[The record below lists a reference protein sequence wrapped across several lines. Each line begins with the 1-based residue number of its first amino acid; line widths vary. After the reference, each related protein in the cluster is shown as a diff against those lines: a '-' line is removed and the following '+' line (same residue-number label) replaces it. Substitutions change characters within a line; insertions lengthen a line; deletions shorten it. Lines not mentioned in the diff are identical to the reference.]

1 MEVIFW
7 GVRGSTPCA
16 DKKYMQFGGNTT
28 CVQIKR
34 GQDENVLILDS
45 GTGIRNLGNRLIGNG
60 NAVEGHLFVT
70 HPHWDHLQGFPF
82 FKPIYDEKTNLKV
95 HLPEQPRGNC
105 KEILAGQMTETYFPV
120 TPDMLHADILYITQP
135 QTLQEYEGFSVEF
148 MLANHHT
155 NTAIYKF
162 HMGDKQIVFAPDNEV
177 VPSDD
182 DGKNEFNETL
192 KAYVDGADLLIHD
205 GQYNRDSYKSKKNW
219 GHSAWEVVVELIR
232 DIDLPHLI
240 LTHHDP
246 EAGDKVLSERQDYI
260 QEKYGKDFESIQLAY
275 EQLTLKM

>member
-1 MEVIFW
+1 MEIIFW

-16 DKKYMQFGGNTT
+16 DKKFMQFGGNTT

-34 GQDENVLILDS
+34 DQEDRVLILDS
-45 GTGIRNLGNRLIGNG
+45 GTGIRNLGNSLVGNG
-60 NAVEGHLFVT
+60 NTVDGHLFVT

-82 FKPIYDEKTNLKV
+82 FKPIYEEETNLNV

-105 KEILAGQMTETYFPV
+105 KDILAGQMTETYFPV
-120 TPDMLHADILYITQP
+120 TPEMLHAHIRYITQP
-135 QTLQEYEGFSVEF
+135 NILQEYEDFSVEF

-162 HMGDKQIVFAPDNEV
+162 HLEDKQIVFAPDNEI
-177 VPSDD
+177 VPSNES
-182 DGKNEFNETL
+182 GKIELNESLRE
-192 KAYVDGADLLIHD
+192 YVNGADLLIHD
-205 GQYNRDSYKSKKNW
+205 GQYNRDIYKTKKNW
-219 GHSAWEVVVELIR
+219 GHSAWEAVVELFR

-246 EAGDKVLSERQDYI
+246 EAGDFLLSERQDHI
-260 QEKYGKDFESIQLAY
+260 QDRYGEDFESVQLAY
-275 EQLTLKM
+275 EQLTVNI

>member
-1 MEVIFW
+1 MEIIFW

-28 CVQIKR
+28 CVQIKSDR
-34 GQDENVLILDS
+34 EENILILDS
-45 GTGIRNLGNRLIGNG
+45 GTGIRNLGNALFGNT
-60 NAVEGHLFVT
+60 NAVNGHLFVT

-95 HLPEQPRGNC
+95 HLPKQPRGNC

-120 TPDMLHADILYITQP
+120 TPEMLHADIRYITQP
-135 QTLQEYEGFSVEF
+135 KTLQEYENFSVEF

-162 HMGDKQIVFAPDNEV
+162 HLENKQVVFAPDNEI
-177 VPSDD
+177 VPPDE
-182 DGKNEFNETL
+182 DGNSEFNETL
-192 KAYVDGADLLIHD
+192 KNYIDGADVLIHD
-205 GQYNRDSYKSKKNW
+205 GQYNRDSYKNKKNW
-219 GHSAWEVVVELIR
+219 GHSAWEVVVELVR
-232 DIDLPHLI
+232 DIDLPRLV

-246 EAGDKVLSERQDYI
+246 EAGDFLLSERQDYI
-260 QEKYGKDFESIQLAY
+260 QEKYGDDFESIQLAY
-275 EQLTLKM
+275 EKLTLNV